1 MSTRENIL
9 HIDNFKNINLCY
21 KNKNIE
27 FKSYEELIGKILI
40 QLSSNNNKT
49 NLLIGIENNIS
60 VILFLVIN
68 SIISYFENMK
78 NPNTRILDFLV
89 DGDKVIYKSKIGIY
103 KGIHKINNI
112 DYIKLEYAKGAKN
125 FVPIENQHLLTQYT
139 GSKKLIGKL
148 EGLSKEENI
157 TKKFVAEFMQVNSN
171 ELAGVVTESTLVVAS
186 SKEGLFELV
195 DSIGIRFK
203 EKQYTLPELFPFIY
217 CTSEENYE
225 YFKGKN
231 NNEKPLIKFC
241 SNINTALDII
251 KNDKGIRKVVLLGE
265 KSYKEALETNLRM
278 MELIKSI
285 EKIIIF
291 DTWNSIFDFSYLLNR
306 DDPYS
311 LYAQTKE
318 VINEEINLYENEM
331 KTKVADIQKECRN
344 LTSMFIYR
352 INNVFNIDKS
362 KEIYRIANKIHL
374 NLHSLCI
381 DSKNNINSLE
391 FVKLAYYSCNAL
403 EQSILPLN
411 CCSSNKENIL
421 EKIQRLKELCKIY
434 DKTRFEFKV
443 MQEVIEN
450 LEAFVTKIMGSNDKF
465 TKIKD
470 VVKGN
475 IKTLVVL
482 KSNVEI
488 KDLEIYSSLYRPKNI
503 KFTKLKRGINYKE
516 FDCVI
521 FTFPYDNRYFN
532 VFNNPEIRQAIFILQ
547 GRENYKFKRILNEN
561 NRMMKCIEKNNKLF
575 NKLEAYDPLEID
587 NFADYYEDEND
598 NSKLEEKIEGVLSE
612 NWLQILLQNT
622 QFGNFKYSN
631 SNIRVKSILKFEDN
645 KYALISDNCQLNIID
660 RKNND
665 IKQKSCNDIEI
676 GEELVFVNTKVPG
689 KGDIIKETIEEL
701 LKNKR
706 FDLNYGRIFKLNYMW
721 KNILSD
727 YMERNNLT
735 TREISNLFKN
745 VFDKDVEPLT
755 ISNWLD
761 GTVIGPRDSNNIRI
775 ISEIVGNERLSG
787 QLDEVIDA
795 CKHVRSIQIQIRKAI
810 AKMIISSVVVGERN
824 TDDEIYE
831 LVKSVIGEF
840 NDYAYIGIIAT
851 IEEINMNVS
860 GAYINRVLDKESE

>member
-1 MSTRENIL
+1 MRTKENIL
-9 HIDNFKNINLCY
+9 HIDNFRNIKLFY

-27 FKSYEELIGKILI
+27 FKTYEELISKILI
-40 QLSSNNNKT
+40 QLSSDNNKT

-60 VILFLVIN
+60 VILFLIIN

-78 NPNTRILDFLV
+78 NPNTKILDFLV
-89 DGDKVIYKSKIGIY
+89 DGDKVVYKNKIGIF
-103 KGIHKINNI
+103 KGIHKMNNI
-112 DYIKLEYAKGAKN
+112 DYIELEYAKGSKN

-148 EGLSKEENI
+148 EGLSQEENI
-157 TKKFVAEFMQVNSN
+157 TKKFVAEFMKVNSN

-186 SKEGLFELV
+186 SKEGLFELI

-225 YFKGKN
+225 YFKGKK
-231 NNEKPLIKFC
+231 NNEKALIKFC

-251 KNDKGIRKVVLLGE
+251 KDDKGIRKVVLLGE
-265 KSYKEALETNLRM
+265 KAYKEVLETNLRM
-278 MELIKSI
+278 MEFIKSI

-291 DTWNSIFDFSYLLNR
+291 DTWNSTFDFSNLLNR

-318 VINEEINLYENEM
+318 VIIKDINLYENEM
-331 KTKVADIQKECRN
+331 KTKVADIQEECRN
-344 LTSMFIYR
+344 LISMFIYR
-352 INNVFNIDKS
+352 SNDVFNIDKS
-362 KEIYRIANKIHL
+362 KEIYKIANKIHL

-381 DSKNNINSLE
+381 DSNNNLNSLE

-411 CCSSNKENIL
+411 WCSNNKENIL
-421 EKIQRLKELCKIY
+421 EKIQRLKEICKIY

-450 LEAFVTKIMGSNDKF
+450 LEAFAIKIMGSNDKF
-465 TKIKD
+465 SKLKD

-475 IKTLVVL
+475 NKTLVVL
-482 KSNVEI
+482 KSDVE
-488 KDLEIYSSLYRPKNI
+488 KKELERYSALYRLKNI

-516 FDCVI
+516 FDCII
-521 FTFPYDNRYFN
+521 FTFSYDNRYFN
-532 VFNNPEIRQAIFILQ
+532 VFNNPEIGQAVFTLQ

-561 NRMMKCIEKNNKLF
+561 NRMMKYIEKNNKLF
-575 NKLEAYDPLEID
+575 NKLEESDPLEID
-587 NFADYYEDEND
+587 NFTDYYVGEND
-598 NSKLEEKIEGVLSE
+598 NSNLEEKIESVLSE
-612 NWLQILLQNT
+612 NWLQILLHNT
-622 QFGNFKYSN
+622 QTGNLNNSN
-631 SNIRVKSILKFEDN
+631 SNILVKSIVKFEDN
-645 KYALISDNCQLNIID
+645 KYALISDNCQLNTID

-665 IKQKSCNDIEI
+665 IKQKSRNDIEI

-689 KGDIIKETIEEL
+689 KGDIIKETIEKL
-701 LKNKR
+701 LKNSK
-706 FDLNYGRIFKLNYMW
+706 FDLNHGTIFKLNYMW
-721 KNILSD
+721 KNLLSD
-727 YMERNNLT
+727 YMESNNLT
-735 TREISNLFKN
+735 TRQISMLFKN
-745 VFDKDVEPLT
+745 VYNKDVEPLT

-775 ISEIVGNERLSG
+775 ISEIVSNERLSG

-810 AKMIISSVVVGERN
+810 AKMIISSVVVGKRN

-840 NDYAYIGIIAT
+840 SDYAYIGIIAT
-851 IEEINMNVS
+851 IEEVNMNVS

>member
-1 MSTRENIL
+1 MSIKENIL

-21 KNKNIE
+21 KNRNIE
-27 FKSYEELIGKILI
+27 FKSYEELISKILI
-40 QLSSNNNKT
+40 QISSNNNKT

-78 NPNTRILDFLV
+78 NPNTRILDFLE
-89 DGDKVIYKSKIGIY
+89 DGDKVVYKSKIGIY
-103 KGIHKINNI
+103 KGIHRMNNI
-112 DYIKLEYAKGAKN
+112 DYIEIEYAKESKN
-125 FVPIENQHLLTQYT
+125 FVPIKNQHLLTQYT
-139 GSKKLIGKL
+139 GRKKLIGKL

-157 TKKFVAEFMQVNSN
+157 TKKFVAEFMKVNSN
-171 ELAGVVTESTLVVAS
+171 ELAGVITESTLVVAS
-186 SKEGLFELV
+186 NKEWLFELI
-195 DSIGIRFK
+195 DNIGISFK
-203 EKQYTLPELFPFIY
+203 EKQYTLPEVFPFIY

-225 YFKGKN
+225 YFKGKK

-251 KNDKGIRKVVLLGE
+251 KNDKSIRKVVLLGE
-265 KSYKEALETNLRM
+265 KSYKEVLETNLRM
-278 MELIKSI
+278 MEFMKGI

-291 DTWNSIFDFSYLLNR
+291 DTWNSTFDFSYLLNR

-318 VINEEINLYENEM
+318 VIIEVVNLYENEM

-344 LTSMFIYR
+344 LTSMFTYR
-352 INNVFNIDKS
+352 SNNVVNIDKS

-381 DSKNNINSLE
+381 DFKNNLNCLE

-403 EQSILPLN
+403 EQSVLPLN
-411 CCSSNKENIL
+411 WCSNNKENNL
-421 EKIQRLKELCKIY
+421 EKIQRLKEICKIY

-450 LEAFVTKIMGSNDKF
+450 LEAFALKIMGSNDKF
-465 TKIKD
+465 NKLKD

-482 KSNVEI
+482 KSDVE
-488 KDLEIYSSLYRPKNI
+488 KKELERYSALYRLKNI

-521 FTFPYDNRYFN
+521 FTFSYDNRYFN
-532 VFNNPEIRQAIFILQ
+532 IFNNPEIGQAIFILQ
-547 GRENYKFKRILNEN
+547 GSENYKFKSILNEN
-561 NRMMKCIEKNNKLF
+561 NRMMKCIEKNNKLCS
-575 NKLEAYDPLEID
+575 KLKEPDSLEID
-587 NFADYYEDEND
+587 NFTDYYEDEND
-598 NSKLEEKIEGVLSE
+598 NSNLEEKIESVLSE
-612 NWLQILLQNT
+612 NWLQILLHNT
-622 QFGNFKYSN
+622 QVGNFSNSN
-631 SNIRVKSILKFEDN
+631 SNIHVKSIVKFEDN
-645 KYALISDNCQLNIID
+645 KYALISDNCQLNAID

-665 IKQKSCNDIEI
+665 IKQKSRNDIEI

-689 KGDIIKETIEEL
+689 KGDIIKETIEKL
-701 LKNKR
+701 LKNRK
-706 FDLNYGRIFKLNYMW
+706 FGLNYGTIFKLNYIW
-721 KNILSD
+721 KSLLSD
-727 YMERNNLT
+727 YMESNNLT
-735 TREISNLFKN
+735 TKQISRLFKN
-745 VFDKDVEPLT
+745 VYDKDVEPLT

-761 GTVIGPRDSNNIRI
+761 GNVIGPRDPNNIKI
-775 ISEIVGNERLSG
+775 ISEIVGNERLTG

-795 CKHVRSIQIQIRKAI
+795 CKHVRSIQIQVRKAI
-810 AKMIISSVVVGERN
+810 AKMIISSVVGERN
-824 TDDEIYE
+824 SDDEIYE

-851 IEEINMNVS
+851 IEEVNMNVS
-860 GAYINRVLDKESE
+860 GAYINRILDKESE